1 MGIISKFVSA
11 ESSHFWGK
19 ASLLGLF
26 ILLVA
31 SFFLPL
37 FLPYD
42 YKQFSDLEHLFLKPF
57 SQGHILGTNEF
68 GRDMFSGLLY
78 GLQTSF
84 IIAGISTFLAFTLGT
99 FLGVWSAYKGG
110 IYEKILGR
118 LTELQLSIPSFLIAL
133 LLIAFLGHGFVPLI
147 AALILGQWAYFAQ
160 TARSIA
166 KAEIG
171 QDYILSARLLGLSS
185 FYIVRKHLLPN
196 TIPPQVVVFSYQLA
210 RAIALESA
218 LSFLGVGVPLTEPS
232 LGLFIAQGYAYFLNK
247 AYWVSLFP
255 GIMLILLV
263 MMVTKIGD
271 YLNTIYDRRDS

>member
-1 MGIISKFVSA
+1 MISKFATA
-11 ESSHFWGK
+11 ESSTFWGK
-19 ASLLGLF
+19 CSLVSLF
-26 ILLVA
+26 VLFVA
-31 SFFLPL
+31 SFTLPF

-42 YKQFSDLEHLFLKPF
+42 YKQFSDLQHLFLPPL
-57 SQGHILGTNEF
+57 SAGHILGTNEF
-68 GRDMFSGLLY
+68 GKDMLSGLLY

-84 IIAGISTFLAFTLGT
+84 VIAGISTFFAFFLGT

-110 IYEKILGR
+110 IYEKIVGR

-133 LLIAFLGHGFVPLI
+133 LLIAFLGHGFMPLI

-160 TARSIA
+160 TARSVT

-171 QDYILSARLLGLSS
+171 QDYVSSAKLLGLSS
-185 FYIVRKHLLPN
+185 FYIVRKHLLLN
-196 TIPPQVVVFSYQLA
+196 TVPPQLVVFSYQLA

-218 LSFLGVGVPLTEPS
+218 LSFLGVGVPLAEPS

-255 GIMLILLV
+255 GIVLILLV

-271 YLNTIYDRRDS
+271 YLNTIYDQKSS

>member
-1 MGIISKFVSA
+1 MGVITKFVSA
-11 ESSHFWGK
+11 ESSSFWGK
-19 ASLLGLF
+19 FSLVSLF
-26 ILLVA
+26 ILLAA
-31 SFFLPL
+31 SFILPFFLPN
-37 FLPYD
+37 D
-42 YKQFSDLEHLFLKPF
+42 YKHFSDLEHLFLPPLTK
-57 SQGHILGTNEF
+57 GHVLGTNEF
-68 GRDMFSGLLY
+68 GRDMLSGLLY

-84 IIAGISTFLAFTLGT
+84 IIAGVSTFLAFTFGS

-110 IYEKILGR
+110 IFEKILGR
-118 LTELQLSIPSFLIAL
+118 LIELQLSIPSFLIAL
-133 LLIAFLGHGFVPLI
+133 LLIAFLGHGFIPLI

-160 TARSIA
+160 TARAVA
-166 KAEIG
+166 KSEIR
-171 QDYILSARLLGLSS
+171 QEYVLSARLLGLSS

-196 TIPPQVVVFSYQLA
+196 AIPPQIVVFSYQLA

-255 GIMLILLV
+255 GIVLILLV

-271 YLNTIYDRRDS
+271 YLNTIYDRKDS